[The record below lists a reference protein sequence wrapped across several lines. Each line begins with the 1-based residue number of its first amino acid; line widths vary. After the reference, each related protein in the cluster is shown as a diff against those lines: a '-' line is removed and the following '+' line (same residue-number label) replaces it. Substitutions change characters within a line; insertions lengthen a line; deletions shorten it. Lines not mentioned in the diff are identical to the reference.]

1 MVEFD
6 AYLRDLIVK
15 KELPGAVLHVQQ
27 KGSTVFHQAYGG
39 FIDSNHQSHTMKT
52 TTRFDIASL
61 TKVMATLPSILW
73 LVDNTSVE
81 LDHTIQTYI
90 PEFVHPEIT
99 IHQALTHTTGLP
111 ADLTPPV
118 QRYEKRDIFSEVV
131 NAEVIHEP
139 GKIVK
144 YSDLGMILLGA
155 VIEKVAGLPLSTFTE
170 KVLYKTL
177 GLTQTSFHPDQPL
190 QVASTE
196 WTKDRYLQ
204 GEVHDEKALHLGGAS
219 GSAGLFSTASDV
231 GEFGSYFL
239 YPETQNVLS
248 QYVIRKAR
256 NHVAGN
262 RGMGFEVWSGKGTT
276 LSWGRRWSVGSF
288 GHTGFTGTSLWI
300 DPQKELI
307 VTFLTNVVQYGRKH
321 HMKHIRP
328 DLHSLIHAYFTN

>member
-1 MVEFD
+1 MVEID

-15 KELPGAVLHVQQ
+15 KELPGAALHVQH
-27 KGSTVFHQAYGG
+27 KGSTVFHRAYGG
-39 FIDSNHQSHTMKT
+39 FIDSNHQPHTMKT

-90 PEFVHPEIT
+90 PEFVHPHIT

-118 QRYEKRDIFSEVV
+118 KRFEKRHVFNEVV
-131 NAEVIHEP
+131 NAELVHEP

-155 VIEKVAGLPLSTFTE
+155 VIEKVSGLPLSNFTE
-170 KVLYKTL
+170 RVLFKPL
-177 GLTQTSFHPDQPL
+177 GLTQTSFHPDQPH

-204 GEVHDEKALHLGGAS
+204 GEVHDEKALHLGGAC
-219 GSAGLFSTASDV
+219 GSAGLFSTAIDV
-231 GEFGSYFL
+231 GNLGSYFL
-239 YPETQNVLS
+239 YPDTQNVLS
-248 QYVIRKAR
+248 QDLMRKAR
-256 NHVAGN
+256 NHVAEN
-262 RGMGFEVWSGKGTT
+262 RGSGFEVWSGQGTP
-276 LSWGRRWSVGSF
+276 LSCGRGWSEGSF

-321 HMKHIRP
+321 NMKHIRP
-328 DLHSLIHAYFTN
+328 YLHSMIHAYFTN

>member
-1 MVEFD
+1 MVEID
-6 AYLRDLIVK
+6 VYLRDLIVK
-15 KELPGAVLHVQQ
+15 KELPGAVLHVQH
-27 KGSTVFHQAYGG
+27 KGSTIFHRAYGG
-39 FIDSNHQSHTMKT
+39 FIDSNHQPHTMKT
-52 TTRFDIASL
+52 STRFDIASL

-73 LVDNTSVE
+73 LVDNTSLE

-99 IHQALTHTTGLP
+99 IRQALTHTTGLP

-118 QRYEKRDIFSEVV
+118 QRYGKRDIFSEVV
-131 NAEVIHEP
+131 NAELVHEP

-155 VIEKVAGLPLSTFTE
+155 VIEKVRGIALSTFTD
-170 KVLYKTL
+170 KTLYKPL
-177 GLTQTSFHPDQPL
+177 GLNHTTFHPEKHPHI
-190 QVASTE
+190 ASTE
-196 WTKDRYLQ
+196 WYENHYIQ

-231 GEFGSYFL
+231 GKFGSYFL
-239 YPETQNVLS
+239 YPETQTVLS
-248 QYVIRKAR
+248 HDLMRKAR
-256 NHVAGN
+256 NHVVEN

-276 LSWGRRWSVGSF
+276 LSCGRGWSAGSF

-300 DPQKELI
+300 DPQRELI

-321 HMKHIRP
+321 NMKHIRP
-328 DLHSLIHAYFTN
+328 DLHSLIHAHFTN